1 MNLYKKLL
9 NISTIL
15 YVTLYPILPSYGIL
29 SSDLILYLLFSVQFL
44 GFIILKNERLKT
56 LKSIPLL
63 LNDKIFITLFLLNL
77 LMYFSVI
84 FAEDKRVSIVNS
96 IRFTMYIFV
105 YYSIAYKVEI
115 KKDSRILIY
124 SFLSISVISGF
135 ISIFQVIKLNFSSLH
150 LDEENRIVSFL
161 ENPNNLGAYSV
172 MALFILLLLFLNE
185 KNKKFKYIF
194 LVSSLLLVANIILSQ
209 SRNALLALIIGC
221 VLTAIIYD
229 KRFLIASVAIP
240 IILMI
245 IPQSRARLFDILS
258 PDQNSSR
265 IKIWK
270 ATELMI
276 KDNPYFGIGYENY
289 SVRYPNYIY
298 HNQDLMVHGSYKA
311 LHPHNIF
318 LKIQVELGILGSIV
332 FLLFLLLTIYTLY
345 KYITNAN
352 NSFNKSVLIGIT
364 ISFITFQSMNLIDCY
379 YSSLK
384 VIITMFIMLAI
395 STQINSLKIKSWR
408 H

>member
-29 SSDLILYLLFSVQFL
+29 SSDLVLYSLFAIQFL
-44 GFIILKNERLKT
+44 GFIILKKERLKT
-56 LKSIPLL
+56 LKSIPILL
-63 LNDKIFITLFLLNL
+63 KDKIFITLFLLNL
-77 LMYFSVI
+77 LMYFSVL
-84 FAEDKRVSIVNS
+84 FAEDKRLSIVNS
-96 IRFTMYIFV
+96 IRFTIYIFV
-105 YYSIAYKVEI
+105 YYSIAYKVET

-124 SFLSISVISGF
+124 SFLSISVFSSF
-135 ISIFQVIKLNFSSLH
+135 VSILQVIKLNFSNLH

-161 ENPNNLGAYSV
+161 ENSNNLGAYSV

-185 KNKKFKYIF
+185 KNKKVKYILF
-194 LVSSLLLVANIILSQ
+194 VSSLLLVANIILSQ

-221 VLTAIIYD
+221 VLIAIIYD

-240 IILMI
+240 IALII
-245 IPQSRARLFDILS
+245 IPQSRARLLDILS

-289 SVRYPNYIY
+289 SVKYPNYIY
-298 HNQDLMVHGSYKA
+298 HNKDLMVHGSYKA

-318 LKIQVELGILGSIV
+318 LKIQVELGIVGSIV

-364 ISFITFQSMNLIDCY
+364 VSFISFQAMNLIDCY

-384 VIITMFIMLAI
+384 IITTMVIILGI
-395 STQINSLKIKSWR
+395 STQINSIKIKS
-408 H
+408 